1 MSIAK
6 IRAALESRLSALSPP
21 IATAFEN
28 MAFSPVSGTPFQRV
42 NLLPARPENEVLG
55 SGYFR
60 EIGIFQVTLCYPAN
74 GGPAACQARAELL
87 RNHFRR
93 GTKVTSGGVT
103 TLVTTTPALAASYP
117 DGDRYCIPVSIRY
130 MAEMAST

>member
-28 MAFSPVSGTPFQRV
+28 MAFSPVPGMPFQRV

-60 EIGIFQVTLCYPAN
+60 EVGIFQVTLCFPMN

-87 RNHFRR
+87 RSHFKR
-93 GTKVTSGGVT
+93 GTKVTNGGIT
-103 TLVTTTPALAASYP
+103 TIVTTTPALSAGYV
-117 DGDRYCIPVSIRY
+117 DGDRYCIPLSIRY
-130 MAEMAST
+130 RAEIIT